1 MFFLFILLFLGLL
14 IGKPIGILASTYL
27 ATKFKISEK
36 PANVTWSEIVAVGF
50 LAGIGF
56 TMSIFISVLA
66 FDDPHIVSAVK
77 IGIFASS
84 ISAAIIGVFLLI
96 ILGKKET
103 QKEFL
108 EGLNDK

>member
-1 MFFLFILLFLGLL
+1 
-14 IGKPIGILASTYL
+14 
-27 ATKFKISEK
+27 
-36 PANVTWSEIVAVGF
+36 
-50 LAGIGF
+50 
-56 TMSIFISVLA
+56 MSIFISVLA